1 MKSTKGLRTLA
12 ALSLAFMPLFFAS
25 SSQAAQTG
33 PVQITC
39 EKNGT
44 QGTYQVG
51 WDNSNQ
57 FFMGKGNIAALYCTG
72 GFSPLRDGATY
83 VSDTLTDEPLRYYNG
98 VIPTPAPEPSSSP
111 VVSES
116 SSVSSES
123 PVPTDSSSVSSESSE
138 SQTTSPAPEPTNS
151 PETQSQSV
159 SEVATESSLSAPS
172 IQWEYIV
179 NEGSILEAEAPAG
192 KIFSGAVAWYVAHDS
207 NCGIDVSSVVAAVFN
222 GTTASSIS
230 ADNSVFGDPCP
241 GEYKKLTVTFV
252 YETLAAP
259 TPQPEPQPEPSPEPV
274 TPQPEPEPEVTP
286 EPTEEPS
293 PIDIPAPEPEP
304 TEQPSPEPVETPEPP
319 VVVEPENLESTQEPL
334 PSPDP
339 SPSEEPTPEPEL
351 EPEEPVETPEITA
364 EAPIEEL
371 LDAVAEIKPS
381 ELTSAQ
387 IEILSEAALETFA
400 TAEQGSEEYLQ
411 ALEVL
416 AVIAEADDEELPAE
430 LAAIPFVGDVAGA
443 VLEVFNDIGNIG
455 ADMAP
460 EQREKAEETVI
471 AAVIVGQVAQV
482 ASAAA
487 ASASVAASNRKIK

>member
-1 MKSTKGLRTLA
+1 
-12 ALSLAFMPLFFAS
+12 MPLFFAP

-123 PVPTDSSSVSSESSE
+123 PVPTESSSVSSESSD
-138 SQTTSPAPEPTNS
+138 SQTTSPAPEPTSS

-252 YETLAAP
+252 YETFALRSPQEPGP
-259 TPQPEPQPEPSPEPV
+259 TPTPTQQPEPAPQPEPQPPVSSPEPEPSLEPEPEPSQEPSPLEPTESPNVEPDPEIEPTPEPSPEPQQTEEPTEPEPTIEPTPLLEPTESEPV
-274 TPQPEPEPEVTP
+274 TPEPEPE
-286 EPTEEPS
+286 
-293 PIDIPAPEPEP
+293 PEPE
-304 TEQPSPEPVETPEPP
+304 
-319 VVVEPENLESTQEPL
+319 
-334 PSPDP
+334 
-339 SPSEEPTPEPEL
+339 EL
-351 EPEEPVETPEITA
+351 IEAPEITA
-364 EAPIEEL
+364 EAPVKEL
-371 LDAVAEIKPS
+371 LEAVANIDPS
-381 ELTSAQ
+381 DLTSAQ
-387 IEILSEAALETFA
+387 IEILSEAAVETLA
-400 TAEQGSEEYLQ
+400 TAEQGSEEYQQ

-416 AVIAEADDEELPAE
+416 AVIAEADDQELPAE

-487 ASASVAASNRKIK
+487 ASASIAASNRKIK